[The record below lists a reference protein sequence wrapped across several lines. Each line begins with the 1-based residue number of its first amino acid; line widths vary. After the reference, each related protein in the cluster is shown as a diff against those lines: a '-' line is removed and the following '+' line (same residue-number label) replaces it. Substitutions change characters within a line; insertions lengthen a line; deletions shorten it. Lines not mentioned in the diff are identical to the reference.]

1 MTTIQAVPDNAT
13 LFEIAQSAAA
23 QHLHLIHKGDR
34 FALCSVIPAGWQKF
48 SVTERNGKSQK
59 EAA

>member
-1 MTTIQAVPDNAT
+1 MITIQPVPDNAT

-34 FALCSVIPAGWQKF
+34 FALCSVIPTGWQRF
-48 SVTERNGKSQK
+48 AVADKSNLDRS
-59 EAA
+59 AA

>member
-34 FALCSVIPAGWQKF
+34 FALCSVIPTGWQRF
-48 SVTERNGKSQK
+48 AVADKSNLDRS
-59 EAA
+59 AA